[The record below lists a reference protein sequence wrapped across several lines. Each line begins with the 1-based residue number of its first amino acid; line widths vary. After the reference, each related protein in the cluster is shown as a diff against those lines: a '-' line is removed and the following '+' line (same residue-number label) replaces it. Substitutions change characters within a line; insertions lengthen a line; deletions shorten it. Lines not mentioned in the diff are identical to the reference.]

1 MLRPAAYDGSRM
13 ILRPALPADAPALA
27 RLGADSF
34 CAAFAHLYRAEDLSA
49 FLSEAYTVEA
59 VAGEIADP
67 GCIYQLAVADD
78 ALAGYCKLRFPGH
91 YAEHSDAVR
100 PLTLGQLY
108 TDPARTGQGIGA
120 LLMDW
125 TLEQARQRGCD
136 AINLSV
142 WAGNHG
148 AQRFYQRYGF
158 AKIAD
163 ITFRVGQQLDEEFL
177 YELRLQPGAEQ

>member
-1 MLRPAAYDGSRM
+1 M
-13 ILRPALPADAPALA
+13 ILRPARPDDAAALA
-27 RLGADSF
+27 RFGADSF
-34 CAAFAHLYRAEDLSA
+34 CAAFAHLYRPEDLAA
-49 FLSEAYTVEA
+49 FLAESYSLEA
-59 VAGEIADP
+59 VAREIAAP
-67 GCIYQLAVADD
+67 ECIHQLAVEGE
-78 ALAGYCKLRFPGH
+78 ALAGYCKLWFPAH
-91 YAEHSDAVR
+91 YTEHSDAQR

-125 TLEQARQRGCD
+125 ALEQAAALGCD

-142 WAGNHG
+142 WAGNFG

-177 YELRLQPGAEQ
+177 YELRLGEGTPQ

>member
-1 MLRPAAYDGSRM
+1 M
-13 ILRPALPADAPALA
+13 ILRSAQSADAPALA
-27 RLGADSF
+27 RFGADTF
-34 CAAFAHLYRAEDLSA
+34 CAAFGHLYREEDLSA
-49 FLSEAYTVEA
+49 FLRECYA
-59 VAGEIADP
+59 VD
-67 GCIYQLAVADD
+67 AVADEIAGSACIHQLAMD
-78 ALAGYCKLRFPGH
+78 GDTLAGYCKLWFPAH
-91 YAEHSDAVR
+91 FTEYSDAAR

-125 TLEQARQRGCD
+125 TLEQAHTLGCD

-148 AQRFYQRYGF
+148 AQRFYERYGF
-158 AKIAD
+158 TKIAD

-177 YELRLQPGAEQ
+177 YELRLQPGEAR

>member
-1 MLRPAAYDGSRM
+1 M
-13 ILRPALPADAPALA
+13 ILRPAEADDAPALA
-27 RLGADSF
+27 RFGAASF
-34 CAAFAHLYRAEDLSA
+34 CAAFEGLYRPEDLAA
-49 FLSEAYTVEA
+49 FLAEAYAPGV
-59 VAGEIADP
+59 VAAEIASPD
-67 GCIYQLAVADD
+67 CIHQLAVDGD
-78 ALAGYCKLRFPGH
+78 VLAGYCKLWFPAH
-91 YAEHSDAVR
+91 YTGHSDAER
-100 PLTLGQLY
+100 PITLGQLY

-125 TLEQARQRGCD
+125 TMAQAQARGCD

-158 AKIAD
+158 VKIAD

-177 YELRLQPGAEQ
+177 MELRLGKESPQ